1 MNRLNKH
8 SRPSEKTFWVC
19 ITNWSAVVSYCI
31 EQGNEFK
38 CFGFL
43 HHNSFHWILVIQIQ
57 ENSSHTCIPNQLSV
71 QNLNN
76 LFMVLLLSV
85 FTMGSGAHCSMVIGV
100 RPVTQRF
107 QPRCGQLILCII
119 PIDKECY
126 LHCTRLPSWNE
137 SDQAWWYYVMDW
149 CPCGL
154 RKNCRL
160 T

>member
-85 FTMGSGAHCSMVIGV
+85 FTMGSGAHCSMLIGV
-100 RPVTQRF
+100 RPVTQRSLVPTPLWSIDIVYYTHR
-107 QPRCGQLILCII
+107 QGMLSTLYKTTQLEWVRPSLVVLC
-119 PIDKECY
+119 D
-126 LHCTRLPSWNE
+126 
-137 SDQAWWYYVMDW
+137 
-149 CPCGL
+149 GL
-154 RKNCRL
+154 VPL
-160 T
+160 WP